1 MAMVLEEG
9 MPRGTGGK
17 LRSPV
22 QRSAVLANG
31 KDGVAAMHPFRRG
44 PASPGRRRAR
54 HGPPGRFPPRHGLL
68 LAGLAALTAL
78 AAACSG
84 SSSQTQQPPRTLFQ
98 DGQFLEDSGLYTE
111 AIEKFKTV
119 SSENQGTRLGSFA
132 YLRLAELFSRQEDW
146 LQAETNYRLFLSAN
160 SNSHLN
166 AYVLY
171 RLLQVNDKKSY
182 TGLFFKEREL
192 DRDMDPSKQ
201 IILEY
206 KRFYLLYPQ
215 SIYAKDVVG
224 IYRAARST
232 LAEHEILVADFY
244 VRHGEYNSAA
254 NRYLYALRNFPEL
267 GDPEYAL
274 RRLIDSYRKD
284 QQPDLADE
292 MQRIY
297 DERYGK
303 KSAPSKPVQLP
314 SGG

>member
-1 MAMVLEEG
+1 
-9 MPRGTGGK
+9 MPL
-17 LRSPV
+17 LRPGST
-22 QRSAVLANG
+22 R
-31 KDGVAAMHPFRRG
+31 
-44 PASPGRRRAR
+44 PASRLAQQSPLRRAA
-54 HGPPGRFPPRHGLL
+54 PRHCLL
-68 LAGLAALTAL
+68 LAGCALLAGLMG
-78 AAACSG
+78 ACSG
-84 SSSQTQQPPRTLFQ
+84 SSSNQAQQPPRTLFQ
-98 DGQFLEDSGLYTE
+98 DGQHMEDSGLYTE
-111 AIEKFKTV
+111 AIDKFKKV

-132 YLRLAELFSRQEDW
+132 YLRLAELYSRQEDW

-171 RLLQVNDKKSY
+171 RLLLVNDKKSY
-182 TGLFFKEREL
+182 TGLFWKEREL

-215 SIYAKDVVG
+215 SIYAADVVD
-224 IYRAARST
+224 IYRAARRT
-232 LAEHEILVADFY
+232 LAEHEIVVADFY
-244 VRHGEYNSAA
+244 VRHGEYNAAA

-267 GDPEYAL
+267 GDPEVAL
-274 RRLIDSYRKD
+274 RRLIESYRKD
-284 QQPDLADE
+284 QQQDLADE

-303 KSAPSKPVQLP
+303 QPPAPQPAAQP